1 MEHEF
6 IKYLIEENRKMR
18 EILRRTLIA
27 LDHNEKEEIN
37 KVVMT
42 IEETLGWTSDTRMTE
57 KKTFKNKKLET
68 SYKTLDMY

>member
-42 IEETLGWTSDTRMTE
+42 IEETLGWTSDTRMAE